1 MTLKIE
7 TEVPDGM
14 EEVRSPLSIS
24 MGILGGRV
32 NPTPTLTKG
41 GGGGSGDIDERT

>member
-14 EEVRSPLSIS
+14 EDVRSPLSIS

-32 NPTPTLTKG
+32 NPTPTPTRG
-41 GGGGSGDIDERT
+41 GGGGDIDERT